1 MLKHIIIIVA
11 IGSLLISCN
20 SSDAPKK
27 PNPLL
32 SKSQMSELLYDLYV
46 INGAKSVNR
55 TLLEVN
61 GFKPETYILEKYNI
75 DSTQFA
81 DNNIYYAYDAE
92 SYKEIVVKVKER
104 LEREKKALEVI
115 RDRESDSLRKR
126 RDSLRKEGDNLKE
139 PLNEESN
146 KTAVFQ

>member
-1 MLKHIIIIVA
+1 
-11 IGSLLISCN
+11 
-20 SSDAPKK
+20 
-27 PNPLL
+27 
-32 SKSQMSELLYDLYV
+32 MSELLYDLYV